1 MTKTNVKFSERYAPR
16 YFIAWILIACIL
28 LGVIGAVLYNINA
41 VMMLFGKGNIHL
53 RPLPDIQAQVT
64 ALSEQ
69 YNVTG
74 LTQNPDGSV
83 RFEYAAKNNV
93 ASFSILSETDGKKV
107 SQINGQ
113 IDLSAFDLTQITEIY
128 SFVDS
133 LVKPLCRERD
143 ILAAEVALLKIA
155 GKTQLIRY
163 ETFLYQEHVVDDK
176 FITLRKEKDSY
187 VIELSI
193 TPM

>member
-1 MTKTNVKFSERYAPR
+1 M
-16 YFIAWILIACIL
+16 
-28 LGVIGAVLYNINA
+28 
-41 VMMLFGKGNIHL
+41 
-53 RPLPDIQAQVT
+53 
-64 ALSEQ
+64 
-69 YNVTG
+69 
-74 LTQNPDGSV
+74 

-93 ASFSILSETDGKKV
+93 ASFSILSETDGKKI
-107 SQINGQ
+107 SQINGR

-155 GKTQLIRY
+155 SKTQLIRY

>member
-28 LGVIGAVLYNINA
+28 LGVIGAVFYNINA

>member
-1 MTKTNVKFSERYAPR
+1 MKFSERYAPR
-16 YFIAWILIACIL
+16 YFIAWILIICIL

-41 VMMLFGKGNIHL
+41 VMMLFGKGSIHL
-53 RPLPDIQAQVT
+53 RPLPELQAQVT

-69 YNVTG
+69 YTITG
-74 LTQNPDGSV
+74 FTQNPDGSV

-93 ASFSILSETDGKKV
+93 ASFSILSETDGKKI
-107 SQINGQ
+107 SQINGR

-155 GKTQLIRY
+155 SKTQLIRY

>member
-1 MTKTNVKFSERYAPR
+1 MKFSERYAPR

-113 IDLSAFDLTQITEIY
+113 IDLLAFDLTQITEIY

>member
-1 MTKTNVKFSERYAPR
+1 LTKTNVKFSERYAPR
-16 YFIAWILIACIL
+16 YFIAWILIDCIL